1 MYDDSGKHNIQLCIF
16 CGQWDNTHSVV
27 ETREDISMFNIYKID
42 FYITPKCVLICLLPD
57 SFLILSQAPSFLDM
71 HSVVS

>member
-16 CGQWDNTHSVV
+16 CGQWGNTHSVV

-42 FYITPKCVLICLLPD
+42 FYITPNVFSFVFSLIH
-57 SFLILSQAPSFLDM
+57 F
-71 HSVVS
+71 